1 MAEQGETVY
10 FDGVSNRKHKV
21 VIRFGPALEIVID
34 GALAATWPYGEVRRV
49 DSGPGTLRLMCLAA
63 PSLARIEIHDD
74 ALKHEVES
82 RCPALQVRD
91 DNKRQTL
98 RIVLYSAAAIASFA
112 GLLFYGIPLFAE
124 RLATVVPYSLE
135 RRLGEAVD
143 KQVHLMF
150 GDKICG
156 EPAGRVAFAR
166 LVERLQSAA
175 RLTEAFDVQV
185 LQTAVPNAF
194 ALPGG
199 RVYVTGGLL
208 AQAKNPDEIAGVIA
222 HELGHLHHRDSLR
235 RLIQDGGTGFLVGI
249 LFGDVLG
256 GSAIIFAARS
266 LISGSYSR
274 DAERGADAFSIDV
287 MHRLGRSTK
296 PLGESLVRISRPEV
310 EKTLS
315 ILSSHPLT
323 EERLKTME
331 QADQPVAGPE
341 LISADEWAA
350 LKAVCR

>member
-1 MAEQGETVY
+1 MAEQGEAIY

-34 GALAATWPYGEVRRV
+34 GVLAATWGYGEVRRV
-49 DSGPGTLRLMCLAA
+49 DSARGTLRLMCLSA

-74 ALKHEVES
+74 PLAHEVES
-82 RCPALQVRD
+82 RCPALQATAGD
-91 DNKRQTL
+91 QRQTL
-98 RIVLYSAAAIASFA
+98 RIVLYSAAALVSFA
-112 GLLFYGIPLFAE
+112 GLLFYGIPLLAE
-124 RLATVVPYSLE
+124 RLTPLIPYSFE

-143 KQVHLMF
+143 KQVHSIF
-150 GDKICG
+150 GDKICT
-156 EPAGRVAFAR
+156 EPAGRAALAR

-175 RLTEAFDVQV
+175 HLTEAFDVQV

-199 RVYVTGGLL
+199 RIYVSGGLL

-235 RLIQDGGTGFLVGI
+235 RLIQDGGTGFLFGI

-256 GSAIIFAARS
+256 GSAIIFASRS

-287 MHRLGRSTK
+287 MHQLGRSTK
-296 PLGESLVRISRPEV
+296 PLGELLVRISRPEV

-323 EERLKTME
+323 TERLKMME
-331 QADQPVAGPE
+331 QADQPAAGPA
-341 LISADEWAA
+341 LISADDWSV
-350 LKAVCR
+350 LKAICR

>member
-1 MAEQGETVY
+1 MEQGEATY
-10 FDGVSNRKHKV
+10 FDGLSNRKHNV

-34 GALAATWPYGEVRRV
+34 GVLAATWPYGEVRRV
-49 DSGPGTLRLMCLAA
+49 DSAPGTLRLMCLAA
-63 PSLARIEIHDD
+63 PSLARIEIQED
-74 ALKHEVES
+74 ALKREVEN
-82 RCPALQVRD
+82 RCPALQATG

-98 RIVLYSAAAIASFA
+98 RVVLYSAAALASFA
-112 GLLFYGIPLFAE
+112 GILFYGIPLLAE
-124 RLATVVPYSLE
+124 RLTMVVPYSVE

-143 KQVHLMF
+143 KQVHSMF
-150 GDKICG
+150 GDKICT
-156 EPAGRVAFAR
+156 EVAGRDALAR
-166 LVERLQSAA
+166 LVDRLQSAA
-175 RLTEAFDVQV
+175 HLTEAFDVQV

-208 AQAKNPDEIAGVIA
+208 AQAKDPDEIAGVIA

-256 GSAIIFAARS
+256 GGAIIFAARS
-266 LISGSYSR
+266 LIAGSYSR
-274 DAERGADAFSIDV
+274 DAERSADTFSIDV
-287 MHRLGRSTK
+287 MHHLGRSTK
-296 PLGESLVRISRPEV
+296 PLGELLVRISRPEV

-323 EERLKTME
+323 EERLKTMQ
-331 QADQPVAGPE
+331 QADQPAGGPA
-341 LISADEWAA
+341 LISADDWSA
-350 LKAVCR
+350 LKGICR